1 VGVAEAPTS
10 KGGRSAGR
18 TLDLLVIPLHGLIL
32 KALEVRPMRLGE
44 LRLYLGGPAQ
54 TTLRGHLATLTE
66 LGAIERGNPD
76 NEFHASE
83 NGLTEMG
90 RELLLVVFVLEAWLA
105 EAPQGPIALG
115 TEAAKGTVKALAG
128 AWESTMLRA
137 FAARPLSLTQ
147 LDRLIGPISYPALER
162 RLSAMRATGLVESMP
177 NDDSGTPFALTA
189 WGSRGVGSI
198 TAAARFEYLHMPD
211 QTQPLA
217 PIDVEATFMS
227 VVPGV
232 VLPSSVDGMCQLVA
246 EAPKGQRR
254 LAGVEV
260 TVDRGRVASCVSR
273 LEDKPRSWARG
284 TSASWLDVLV
294 VHNTAKL
301 RVGGDQ
307 TLVAGMVLGLY
318 RLLRGPDP
326 DGSGRP
332 SRQKIRSGSAQD

>member
-1 VGVAEAPTS
+1 MGVAEAPTS
-10 KGGRSAGR
+10 NGGRSAGR

-32 KALEVRPMRLGE
+32 KALDVKPMRLGE

-66 LGAIERGNPD
+66 LGAVERGGPD
-76 NEFHASE
+76 KDFKARE

-90 RELLLVVFVLEAWLA
+90 RDLLFVVGVLEAWLA
-105 EAPQGPIALG
+105 EAPQGPILLG
-115 TEAAKGTVKALAG
+115 GEAAKGTVKALAA

-162 RLSAMRATGLVESMP
+162 RLSAMRVTGLVDALP
-177 NDDSGTPFALTA
+177 VDDSGTPFALTA

-198 TAAARFEYLHMPD
+198 TAAARFEYLHLPD

-232 VLPSSVDGMCQLVA
+232 VLPSSIDGMCQLVA

-260 TVDRGRVASCVSR
+260 TVDRGRISSCVSR
-273 LEDKPRSWARG
+273 LESKPRSWARG
-284 TSASWLDVLV
+284 SSAGWLDVLV
-294 VHNTAKL
+294 IHNKTKL
-301 RVGGDQ
+301 RVGGNEA
-307 TLVAGMVLGLY
+307 LVSGVVLGLY
-318 RLLRGPDP
+318 QLLHGPNR
-326 DGSGRP
+326 DG
-332 SRQKIRSGSAQD
+332 